1 MLFAMLTLL
10 INISTEV
17 FECDKKIISFE
28 THLSNKMTYG
38 PKTIVN
44 GYIAK
49 SKVSD
54 EMRS

>member
-1 MLFAMLTLL
+1 ME
-10 INISTEV
+10 I
-17 FECDKKIISFE
+17 FECNTKMISFE
-28 THLSNKMTYG
+28 KHLSNKMTYG

>member
-1 MLFAMLTLL
+1 M
-10 INISTEV
+10 EV
-17 FECDKKIISFE
+17 FECDTKIISFE
-28 THLSNKMTYG
+28 KHLSNKMTYG